1 LKNQNK
7 IDVASAIEIVDGT
20 PAYAL
25 LDSGQ
30 GRKLERFGNIIVDRP
45 EEQAIWSRVAD
56 AATWQSAQGIFAASD
71 ESENGK
77 WRIADGAPDS
87 WKIDVLGTRALCR
100 FSAFRHLGIFPE
112 QHAHWQW
119 ASDILRGL
127 EKPRLLNLFGYTGV
141 ASMVAA
147 SCGAEVTH
155 VDASKKAI
163 EWAKENQALS
173 GLTDAPIRWIV
184 DDARKF
190 AAREVRRGKTY
201 HGILVDPPKFGRGP
215 EGEVWDLFT
224 HVPGLLRDLMQL
236 LEPTNNFMVLT
247 TYAIRSSFLSI
258 DALMREVLAGRDG
271 TLQSGEL
278 ALREESGA
286 RLLSTSLYSWWKSA

>member
-1 LKNQNK
+1 MTHSLPISLKT
-7 IDVASAIEIVDGT
+7 DSETAVSAAISIVDAT

-25 LDSGQ
+25 LDSGG
-30 GRKLERFGNIIVDRP
+30 GRKLERFGDIIVDRP
-45 EEQAIWSRVAD
+45 EEQAIWSRRLD
-56 AATWQSAQGIFAASD
+56 DNRWKKAQGIFASSD
-71 ESENGK
+71 EGENGK
-77 WRIADGAPDS
+77 WRIANGAPDA
-87 WKIDVLGTRALCR
+87 WPVDIMGITAQCR

-112 QHAHWQW
+112 QLAHWQW
-119 ASDILRGL
+119 MAGLLRGH

-147 SCGAEVTH
+147 ACGADVTH

-173 GLTDAPIRWIV
+173 RLQDAPIRWIV

-190 AAREVRRGKTY
+190 AAREQRRGKTY

-215 EGEVWDLFT
+215 EGE
-224 HVPGLLRDLMQL
+224 LLD
-236 LEPTNNFMVLT
+236 PSWNFMVLT

-258 DALMREVLAGRDG
+258 DALMREICGDSGALE
-271 TLQSGEL
+271 SGEL
-278 ALREESGA
+278 ALREESGG
-286 RLLSTSLYSWWKSA
+286 RLLATSLYARWQSS